1 MKKNIPIKLRVT
13 LAVLASFALGALV
26 GGKAVLSDTKTGL
39 GEVINTTLGRPADTD
54 YSLYWKVYG
63 MLERQF
69 AGKVDKQQVLY
80 GAIRGSV
87 EALGDRF
94 SLFLD
99 PEEAK
104 RFFEEINGEFSGI
117 GAEINQEGDQ
127 FIIVAPLDGSPAE
140 AAGIKPQDVVVSV
153 DGKNASDFEFG
164 QLINAIRGPKG
175 TDVTLGIVREGFEAP
190 RDFTIKRDTIVLQS
204 VKYEERADG
213 IAHIK
218 LLQFS
223 DDTLAELEALAP
235 KLEAMR
241 PKGLILDLRN
251 DPGGFLDS
259 AVDVGSL
266 FVAEGPIVSE
276 RDKADTKQ
284 DFGTTHAPSLTE
296 YPLVVLVNGGS
307 ASASEIVAGAIQD
320 RKEGTLVGVQTF
332 GKGSVQEVE
341 KLDDGSALRLTVAHW
356 FTPLGRGINGTGI
369 TPDVV
374 IEQDDGK
381 DGDEQLQKAV
391 ELLQKE

>member
-1 MKKNIPIKLRVT
+1 MRKPIPLKLKVT
-13 LAVLASFALGALV
+13 LAVMASFALGALV
-26 GGKAVLSDTKTGL
+26 GGKAVLSDTTHGV
-39 GEVINTTLGRPADTD
+39 GQVINTALGQPNDTD
-54 YSLYWKVYG
+54 YGLYWKVYG
-63 MLERQF
+63 MLENQF
-69 AGKVDKQQVLY
+69 AGSIDKQKVLY
-80 GAIRGSV
+80 GAIKGSV
-87 EALGDRF
+87 AALGDRF

-99 PEEAK
+99 PDEAK

-117 GAEINQEGDQ
+117 GAEINQETDK
-127 FIIVAPLDGSPAE
+127 FVIVAPLSGSPAE
-140 AAGIKPQDVVVSV
+140 AAGLKPQDIVVSV
-153 DGKNASDFEFG
+153 DGKDASEFEFG
-164 QLINAIRGPKG
+164 QLINTIRGPKG
-175 TDVTLGIVREGFEAP
+175 TEVKIGIYREGFEAP
-190 RDFTIKRDTIVLQS
+190 KDFTIKRDTITIKSIEYQQ
-204 VKYEERADG
+204 RDDG
-213 IAHIK
+213 IGVIK

-223 DDTLAELEALAP
+223 DDTMDELQGFIQTIE
-235 KLEAMR
+235 KNN

-251 DPGGFLDS
+251 DPGGFLDT

-276 RDKADTKQ
+276 EDRDGQKKE
-284 DFGTTHAPSLTE
+284 FGTTEQPVLTK

-341 KLDDGSALRLTVAHW
+341 QLDDGSALRLTVAHW
-356 FTPLGRGINGTGI
+356 FTPLHRGINGTGI

-374 IEQDDGK
+374 VEQDDAK

-391 ELLQKE
+391 ELLQK